1 MSRVYDRNTMKRSLR
16 FFAGFTLG
24 LMFAA
29 CNGEPQSA
37 FHADAAV
44 ETIAQRTAEL
54 TEVEGAVKVKRSGTP
69 DWLAASA
76 GMQLAINDKV
86 RTQRAS
92 FATIRFDQGG
102 HMRLEPESLVA
113 VTDLRME
120 RRNQTRRSTFTLMQ
134 GRVEAELDALTRKGS
149 EFKIKTPSAQA
160 SVVRREVT
168 FQ

>member
-1 MSRVYDRNTMKRSLR
+1 M
-16 FFAGFTLG
+16 
-24 LMFAA
+24 
-29 CNGEPQSA
+29 
-37 FHADAAV
+37 
-44 ETIAQRTAEL
+44 
-54 TEVEGAVKVKRSGTP
+54 KVKRSGAP
-69 DWLAASA
+69 DWLAASV

-113 VTDLRME
+113 VTDLRIE